1 MGEQWEQ
8 IVNIFEKRKLV
19 PLLDSAYQGY
29 ASGDAEADALAI
41 RLFDARGAARIPSM
55 LVCQSFAKNMGLYGE
70 RCGALVITTPTEQG
84 ATDLLGNITTRII
97 RPMYSSPPVH
107 GSRLATLLLTDPA
120 LHAEWRAELKEMA
133 ERIIAMRAQLVHEL
147 VALGQPLAKWR
158 HISDQIGMFAFTGL
172 TPPQV
177 DRMLDEHG
185 IYLTKDGRM
194 SMAGM
199 KPADVRVVA
208 KAIISVTA

>member
-185 IYLTKDGRM
+185 I
-194 SMAGM
+194 
-199 KPADVRVVA
+199 
-208 KAIISVTA
+208 